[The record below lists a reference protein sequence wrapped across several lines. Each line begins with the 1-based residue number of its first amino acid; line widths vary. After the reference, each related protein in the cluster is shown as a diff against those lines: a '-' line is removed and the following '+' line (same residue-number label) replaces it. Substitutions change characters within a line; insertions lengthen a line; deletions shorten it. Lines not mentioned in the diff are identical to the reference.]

1 MIFSKNRDKDTEY
14 ILELLSQVE
23 SFIRHDRNSIEK
35 DGKKV
40 TDNNMKKIYE
50 KINHI
55 SKVFQAREE
64 EDQGVNGEM
73 LLVLE
78 KMSDGNIGDL
88 IHRTTSNEYIQY
100 LANSLNQT
108 SLKLKQLFGEII
120 SILDE
125 YQRGDYRESL
135 NEQNIREGEIKELI
149 IGINSLKSSITSML
163 QENFEYGMKLE
174 EASEKM
180 IEKMYHILEASG
192 EQSNEFKSASAMINN
207 ITNKVHSSFENTKK
221 MTQFSQKVKDSTQ
234 DGMIFSEKTVH
245 AMEEINDATNAI
257 SEAIDVIDQIA
268 FQTNILSLNA
278 AVEAAT
284 AGEAGKGFAVVAS
297 EVRNLAS
304 RSADAAKGIK
314 ELVEKATQKADEG
327 KSISYHMIEGFKGL
341 SKNIDIT
348 ISLIEDTARS
358 AKEQVEDIKTLEQ
371 TIKRV
376 NQNTEDFITT
386 AHEANELS
394 VHVNEISHLIT
405 KRVSEVEFEGKSDI
419 EKSSNSKEE
428 MSYV

>member
-23 SFIRHDRNSIEK
+23 SFIRHDRNSIEE
-35 DGKKV
+35 DSKKI
-40 TDNNMKKIYE
+40 TDENMKKIYE

-78 KMSDGNIGDL
+78 KMSDGNVGDL
-88 IHRTTSNEYIQY
+88 VHATTSNEYIQY

-108 SLKLKQLFGEII
+108 SLKLKQLFAQMI
-120 SILDE
+120 SVLEE
-125 YQRGDYRESL
+125 YQRGDYRKSI

-149 IGINSLKSSITSML
+149 MGINSLKSSITSML
-163 QENFEYGMKLE
+163 QENFEYGMRLE
-174 EASEKM
+174 EASDKM

-192 EQSNEFKSASAMINN
+192 EQSNEFKSASEMINN
-207 ITNKVHSSFENTKK
+207 ITNKVHTSFENTKK

-234 DGMIFSEKTVH
+234 EGMVFSEKTVQ

-327 KSISYHMIEGFKGL
+327 KSISYHMIEGFKEL
-341 SKNIDIT
+341 SENIDVT
-348 ISLIEDTARS
+348 ISLIEDTAKS
-358 AKEQVEDIKTLEQ
+358 AKEQVEDINTLEQ
-371 TIKRV
+371 TIKRI

-386 AHEANELS
+386 AHDANELS
-394 VHVNEISHLIT
+394 VQVNEISQLLS

-419 EKSSNSKEE
+419 EKISKSKEE